1 MQKYVCAI
9 GGINLDIKGIAD
21 SDGKADSNLG
31 KIHFTPG
38 GVARNISENL
48 AKLNVPV
55 YLLGCI
61 GEDTN
66 GKFIDDKTKLAGV
79 NTEHVFKSP
88 DIKTSVYLSVSN
100 NKGELITAVNDMT
113 DSIKFI
119 TVDYLESKFEII
131 KNSKVIFA
139 DTNLES
145 KSLQYIVKIANEN
158 NIPLYIDTVSIEK
171 SNKVKDLTGT
181 INYLSP
187 NLNEFNN
194 LFGEF
199 NIDRINFKIE
209 NPEYQKYNSIIL
221 KRGDKGIVFI
231 NLKNRKIKIFN
242 AIHMEAVEP
251 NGAGDA
257 FNAGFIY
264 GLMNSYEEYDCIH
277 LGICAAY
284 YTLKSVHSVSEKLTE
299 ENLVQLFNR
308 KTSNEF

>member
-1 MQKYVCAI
+1 MQKYVCTI
-9 GGINLDIKGIAD
+9 GGINLDIKGISD
-21 SDGKADSNLG
+21 SDAKADSNLG
-31 KIHFTPG
+31 KVHFTPG

-61 GEDTN
+61 GEDAN
-66 GKFIDDKTKLAGV
+66 GNLIEDKTKLAGV
-79 NTEHVFKSP
+79 NTEHVFKNS
-88 DIKTSVYLSVSN
+88 DVKTSVYLSVSN

-113 DSIKFI
+113 DTIKFI
-119 TVDYLESKFEII
+119 TVDYLESKYEII

-145 KSLQYIVKIANEN
+145 KALQYIVTIANEN

-181 INYLSP
+181 INCLSP
-187 NLNEFNN
+187 NLNEFGN
-194 LFGEF
+194 LFGDF

-221 KRGDKGIVFI
+221 KRGDKGIVLI
-231 NLKNRKIKIFN
+231 NVKNRKIKIFN
-242 AIHMEAVEP
+242 AIQMDAVEP

-264 GLMNSYEEYDCIH
+264 GLMNSYEEYDSVY

-284 YTLKSVHSVSEKLTE
+284 YTLKSVHSVSEKLKE
-299 ENLVQLFNR
+299 ENLIQLFNR

>member
-9 GGINLDIKGIAD
+9 GGINLDIKGISD
-21 SDGKADSNLG
+21 SDAKADSNIG
-31 KIHFTPG
+31 KVHFTPG

-61 GEDTN
+61 GDDSN
-66 GKFIDDKTKLAGV
+66 GKFIDEKTKTSGV
-79 NTEHVFKSP
+79 NAEHVLKNP
-88 DIKTSVYLSVSN
+88 DVNTSVYLSVSN
-100 NKGELITAVNDMT
+100 NTGNLVTAVNDMT
-113 DSIKFI
+113 DAIKFI
-119 TVDYLESKFEII
+119 TVEYLESKIEII
-131 KNSKVIFA
+131 KNSKIIFA

-145 KSLQYIVKIANEN
+145 KALQYIITIANEN
-158 NIPLYIDTVSIEK
+158 KIPLYIDTVSIEK
-171 SNKVKDLTGT
+171 SNRVKDITGET
-181 INYLSP
+181 NYLSP

-199 NIDRINFKIE
+199 NIDRINWKIE
-209 NPEYQKYNSIIL
+209 NPEYKKYHSIIL
-221 KRGDKGIVFI
+221 KRGDKGIVLI
-231 NLKNRKIKIFN
+231 NIKNRKIKIFN
-242 AIHMEAVEP
+242 PIQMDAVEP

-264 GLMNSYEEYDCIH
+264 GLMNTYDEYDSVQ

-284 YTLKSVHSVSEKLTE
+284 YTLQSIHSVSEKLTE
-299 ENLVQLFNR
+299 QNLIQLFNR